1 MNDEKTPHG
10 EPSKH
15 TAALPEKTAHAPA
28 QPQKA
33 AHPASHIENRRRAGA
48 FALLAT
54 FVGCIVFGLL
64 LIVVGVKLSHRNAQ
78 LADVQKQLDQ
88 AKKDGESAQSDL
100 EKAKQS
106 AADLQTQLTKAK
118 GQVTDMQSQLD
129 LANSKTTDLQ
139 NQVDRAK
146 AQTAEVQGQLDKS
159 KAQSADLQNQLAQT
173 AAGSQQLL
181 TQLDQAKIQA
191 MDQDSKLQKAQADIA
206 ALQPMLLKVRH
217 MPVTTSLE
225 AAHWGKGATLRINNL
240 DQQPLNVS
248 VTVSGQGSPR
258 SQSNVIGAG
267 ATLNVDKLAA
277 GDNVVVASEGY
288 DPISLTVH

>member
-1 MNDEKTPHG
+1 MNDAKTPQG
-10 EPSKH
+10 EASKH
-15 TAALPEKTAHAPA
+15 AATLPEKTAHAPA
-28 QPQKA
+28 QPHKGGNTE
-33 AHPASHIENRRRAGA
+33 SHKEDRRRTGA

-54 FVGCIVFGLL
+54 FVGCVVFGLL
-64 LIVVGVKLSHRNAQ
+64 LIMVGVKLSHRNAQ
-78 LADVQKQLDQ
+78 LADVQKQLDE
-88 AKKDGESAQSDL
+88 AKKDGASAQADL

-146 AQTAEVQGQLDKS
+146 AQMADVQGQLDKS
-159 KAQSADLQNQLAQT
+159 KAQSADLQNQLAQN

-217 MPVTTSLE
+217 MPVTTSFE
-225 AAHWGKGATLRINNL
+225 AEHWGKGVTMHVNNL
-240 DQQPLNVS
+240 DQQPLNVK

-277 GDNVVVASEGY
+277 GENVVVASDGY
-288 DPISLTVH
+288 DPLNLTVH